1 MKRDA
6 RIGLAVVLVLGLA
19 VTLLIGRALYKSTP
33 VAEANPDDGAETSTA
48 AASEDIHRVE
58 GANVAAP
65 APMPSPAPA
74 PAAIH
79 SDASNDAR
87 AEMVNLPPE
96 HEQTNTA
103 VQQFVQNQTRP
114 IHEPEHAVLPSPN
127 APRETAGNHA
137 APHGSHATTNG
148 NPHEELLGDHEA
160 GPVKT
165 EELPTDGFGYTV
177 ASGDNIWKI
186 SSKVYGDGKF
196 TQKIVEA
203 NKDTNTAKLKV
214 GQVIRIPIIQNKTI
228 LMKLPSFADASKP
241 HSNAA
246 EPAAAAHNTSQPV
259 AASRA
264 TPVARAEAPHT
275 ETASASAPV
284 EATTHKVEAG
294 ETLGAIAKKYY
305 GTAGPKTIAKIVEA
319 NKGLDPAKLK
329 VGQEIAIPAKK

>member
-33 VAEANPDDGAETSTA
+33 VADANPDDGVETSTA
-48 AASEDIHRVE
+48 AASEDAHRVE

-65 APMPSPAPA
+65 APQPAPA
-74 PAAIH
+74 VIR
-79 SDASNDAR
+79 NDNEIR
-87 AEMVNLPPE
+87 AETVALPA
-96 HEQTNTA
+96 EQTNAA
-103 VQQFVQNQTRP
+103 VHQFVENQTRP
-114 IHEPEHAVLPSPN
+114 IHEPEHAVLPSPVPAHEPAAHN
-127 APRETAGNHA
+127 A
-137 APHGSHATTNG
+137 APHANTKPTNG

-160 GPVKT
+160 GPVHT

-177 ASGDNIWKI
+177 AAGDNIWKI

-241 HSNAA
+241 HSATP
-246 EPAAAAHNTSQPV
+246 EPAAAAHNSSQPV

-264 TPVARAEAPHT
+264 TPVARAEVPHT